1 MILSRD
7 RDEDDMIVQC
17 PNCKRMMIR
26 KGRLIKSSKSLTCEG
41 CGNEIR
47 LTYSYKMAI
56 FENRRPPS

>member
-26 KGRLIKSSKSLTCEG
+26 KGRMIKSAKSLTCEA

-56 FENRRPPS
+56 FENRRPPL